1 MVAGRELLA
10 QRRAKREHWRE
21 SGHESYPLVYPG
33 RETTA
38 RVYEEAGK
46 LAPGVTDDKT
56 TRRVAGRV
64 LLLRKVGKNAFLPL
78 RDATG
83 DIQLHL
89 QSDVMGSDLYDRV
102 LSTLDG
108 GDIIGA
114 EGNPSKTSRGEPSL
128 LVRSVTLLAKAL
140 NPMPEKWHGLKDP
153 EARLRQRYVDL
164 FTSTDSFRTF
174 VARSRLVRELRM
186 ELDRRGFYE
195 VETPVLGRVA
205 SGATAKPFETHY
217 NFLDEDYRLR
227 ISLELHLKRLLVGGF
242 EKVYE
247 IGKVFRNEDLDST
260 HSPEFTMLELYW
272 AYADYED
279 IRALVEGVFS
289 HLAGMASKMVPPAQG
304 EQLVRSFTPPF
315 RRLDFVE
322 SLEKES
328 GIHDPLSLSVD
339 QLRTLA
345 KEAGARI
352 NSETSPGTCMDK
364 LFSRYV
370 EPTLQ
375 EPTFVFDHPLSTTP
389 LARRHRSKPGRVER
403 FELYYHG
410 LEMANAY
417 SELNEPDEQEARFRE
432 QVREETEDSYAFDED
447 FVEAL
452 RYGMP
457 PAGGLG
463 FGVDRLIMVL
473 LGAPSIKDVILF
485 PPTRPKIEG
494 SPQ

>member
-10 QRRAKREHWRE
+10 QRRAKREQWR
-21 SGHESYPLVYPG
+21 SLGYESYPFVYPG
-33 RETTA
+33 RETAT
-38 RVYEEAGK
+38 RVFEEAQK
-46 LAPGVTDDKT
+46 LAPGVSDDKA
-56 TRRVAGRV
+56 TRRVAGRI

-78 RDATG
+78 RDASG

-89 QSDVMGSDLYDRV
+89 QSDVMGADLYEKV
-102 LSTLDG
+102 LSNLDG
-108 GDIIGA
+108 GDIVGA
-114 EGNPSKTSRGEPSL
+114 EGYLSKTSRGEPSL

-140 NPMPEKWHGLKDP
+140 NPPPEKWHGLKDP
-153 EARLRQRYVDL
+153 EQRLRQRYVDL

-174 VARSRLVRELRM
+174 EARSKLVREIRT
-186 ELDRRGFYE
+186 ELDKRGFFE

-205 SGATAKPFETHY
+205 SGAAARPFETHY

-242 EKVYE
+242 EKVFE
-247 IGKVFRNEDLDST
+247 IGKVFRNEDLDSS

-279 IRALVEGVFS
+279 IRALVEGLFS
-289 HLAGMASKMVPPAQG
+289 HLAGVASKMVPPEQG
-304 EQLVRSFTPPF
+304 KELVKSFTPPF
-315 RRLDFVE
+315 ARIDFVDA
-322 SLEKES
+322 LERES
-328 GIHDPLSLSVD
+328 GIHDPMSLSVD
-339 QLRTLA
+339 QLRALA
-345 KEAGARI
+345 KEAGAKI
-352 NSETSPGTCMDK
+352 GSETPAGTCLDK
-364 LFSRYV
+364 LFGRYV
-370 EPTLQ
+370 EPTIH
-375 EPTFVFDHPLSTTP
+375 EPTFVFDHPQSTTP

-403 FELYYHG
+403 FELYYRG
-410 LEMANAY
+410 MELANAY

-432 QVREETEDSYAFDED
+432 QAREVAEDSYAFDED

-485 PPTRPKIEG
+485 PPTRPKVE
-494 SPQ
+494 SVP

>member
-1 MVAGRELLA
+1 V
-10 QRRAKREHWRE
+10 
-21 SGHESYPLVYPG
+21 
-33 RETTA
+33 TTA
-38 RVYEEAGK
+38 HVYAEAEK

-78 RDATG
+78 RDASG
-83 DIQLHL
+83 DLQLHL
-89 QSDVMGSDLYDRV
+89 QADVMGVDLYDRV
-102 LSTLDG
+102 LSALDG
-108 GDIIGA
+108 GDIVGA

-128 LVRSVTLLAKAL
+128 LVKSLTLLSKAL
-140 NPMPEKWHGLKDP
+140 NPPPEKWHGLKDS

-164 FTSTDSFRTF
+164 FTSPDTFRTF
-174 VARSRLVRELRM
+174 EARSKLVRELRT
-186 ELDRRGFYE
+186 ELDKRGFFE

-205 SGATAKPFETHY
+205 SGAAAKPFQTHY

-279 IRALVEGVFS
+279 IRALVEGLFS
-289 HLAGMASKMVPPAQG
+289 HLARVASEIVPSEQG
-304 EQLVRSFTPPF
+304 KEIVRSFTPPYG
-315 RRLDFVE
+315 RVDFVE

-352 NSETSPGTCMDK
+352 DSDTPPGTCLDK

-370 EPTLQ
+370 EPTLI
-375 EPTFVFDHPLSTTP
+375 EPTFVFDHPQSTTP
-389 LARRHRSKPGRVER
+389 LARRHRSKLGRVER

-410 LEMANAY
+410 MELANAY
-417 SELNEPDEQEARFRE
+417 SELNDPDEQEARFIE
-432 QVREETEDSYAFDED
+432 QARDMAEESYAYDAD

-485 PPTRPKIEG
+485 PPTRPKAEG
-494 SPQ
+494 GPPA